1 MPGEV
6 KVKKASEITSPSGP
20 QSDGME
26 RIPAIAEHQEVNDG
40 DEEVKWII
48 TRGGRS
54 PIVHNLDDW
63 GKSQDPAK
71 AQGSY

>member
-1 MPGEV
+1 MYN
-6 KVKKASEITSPSGP
+6 TCL
-20 QSDGME
+20 QWQ
-26 RIPAIAEHQEVNDG
+26 AEHQEVNDG

-48 TRGGRS
+48 TRGGRT